1 MDCLYETVA
10 SAWVAGLRVV
20 NRRAVEGDLE
30 SEACEELSGSLGYFT
45 AERTRLEGR
54 IAALAASVREQ
65 RATMPRA
72 ELRKT
77 LVRSRGLRVQLGTLE
92 KKIATLE
99 QNMEKIEEGKSNRL
113 MLSSLKTVNKALKK
127 MGHQTGI
134 GETDQVIS
142 DLEENLQTSSD
153 ITHTLSG
160 TLSGDM
166 AFDDDELEAELGEIL
181 SDTPPAPIFA
191 PVAVAAPAPAP
202 ATTAP
207 AAANAMPATMP
218 PIPENEALAV

>member
-10 SAWVAGLRVV
+10 SAWIAGLRVV

-45 AERTRLEGR
+45 AERTRLEGS
-54 IAALAASVREQ
+54 IAALAARVREL

-77 LVRSRGLRVQLGTLE
+77 LVRSRALRVQLGTLE
-92 KKIATLE
+92 RKIATLE

-127 MGHQTGI
+127 MGHQVGI

-142 DLEENLQTSSD
+142 DLEENLQTSTD

-166 AFDDDELEAELGEIL
+166 SFDDEELEAELGEIL
-181 SDTPPAPIFA
+181 ADTAPAPIFTTA
-191 PVAVAAPAPAP
+191 AAAAPATA
-202 ATTAP
+202 AP
-207 AAANAMPATMP
+207 AAANGMGAAVAMP
-218 PIPENEALAV
+218 PIPEHEAVAV